1 MRLTKLRVLYNHHS
15 SEGKDA
21 DQRLTYSSDLT
32 AVWSMESAR
41 PTGSIRPFS
50 SSLAASSWNETKG
63 EKKRRR
69 IWCEW
74 HSKSTRRLEP
84 ESLLHKQINL
94 KHSAQPPDYKCE
106 VDESCFSSRT
116 EWCPYDCWQHTPMT
130 KCLQD
135 ETAYTIFQFLLPA
148 NELVD
153 SHSHYL
159 CFTEKWCCQQATQ
172 HFLPLQLVHMS
183 HWALVLGH
191 ELANVHVSWTQSK
204 KRMVSHRPPRCAAMI
219 QQEVFKTDFRDQE
232 CITGVST
239 CWKCVKLENRTSVIS
254 SGPSVVS

>member
-1 MRLTKLRVLYNHHS
+1 MVNGVSSANRLDPSVFF
-15 SEGKDA
+15 
-21 DQRLTYSSDLT
+21 
-32 AVWSMESAR
+32 
-41 PTGSIRPFS
+41 FS
-50 SSLAASSWNETKG
+50 CRFLLERN
-63 EKKRRR
+63 KRRKERR
-69 IWCEW
+69 IWSEW
-74 HSKSTRRLEP
+74 HSKSTRRLES
-84 ESLLHKQINL
+84 ESLLHKQINVKL
-94 KHSAQPPDYKCE
+94 SAQPPHYKCE
-106 VDESCFSSRT
+106 VDESCLSSRT
-116 EWCPYDCWQHTPMT
+116 DWCPYDCWQHTPMT
-130 KCLQD
+130 KCLHD
-135 ETAYTIFQFLLPA
+135 ETAYTIFQFFLPA

-159 CFTEKWCCQQATQ
+159 CFIEKWCCQQATQ

-232 CITGVST
+232 CITSVST

>member
-1 MRLTKLRVLYNHHS
+1 MVNGVSSANRLNPSVFF
-15 SEGKDA
+15 
-21 DQRLTYSSDLT
+21 
-32 AVWSMESAR
+32 
-41 PTGSIRPFS
+41 FS
-50 SSLAASSWNETKG
+50 CRFLLERNKRR
-63 EKKRRR
+63 EKRR

-148 NELVD
+148 NEVVD

-191 ELANVHVSWTQSK
+191 ELANVHVSWMQSK
-204 KRMVSHRPPRCAAMI
+204 KRMVSHRPQMCGYDLAAGFQDRLQRSGMHNRRVNVLKMCQVREPNLRYI
-219 QQEVFKTDFRDQE
+219 FR
-232 CITGVST
+232 T
-239 CWKCVKLENRTSVIS
+239 
-254 SGPSVVS
+254 

>member
-1 MRLTKLRVLYNHHS
+1 MNPVLVQGLNDVHTTVGNTHPWLNVCRM
-15 SEGKDA
+15 KPHT
-21 DQRLTYSSDLT
+21 Q
-32 AVWSMESAR
+32 
-41 PTGSIRPFS
+41 FS
-50 SSLAASSWNETKG
+50 SFS
-63 EKKRRR
+63 
-69 IWCEW
+69 C
-74 HSKSTRRLEP
+74 
-84 ESLLHKQINL
+84 
-94 KHSAQPPDYKCE
+94 QPMN
-106 VDESCFSSRT
+106 
-116 EWCPYDCWQHTPMT
+116 W
-130 KCLQD
+130 L
-135 ETAYTIFQFLLPA
+135 
-148 NELVD
+148 

-172 HFLPLQLVHMS
+172 HFLPLQLVYMS

-204 KRMVSHRPPRCAAMI
+204 KRMVSHRPQRCAAMI